1 MCKKITFNVIYAVE
15 DKLFLNNCPEIKSV
29 WCEES
34 SLAKR
39 LLRLTE
45 NTLGQEVLRIFR
57 KVGWN

>member
-45 NTLGQEVLRIFR
+45 NTLGQEVLHIFR
-57 KVGWN
+57 KVGHN

>member
-1 MCKKITFNVIYAVE
+1 MTSNIIYAVE

-45 NTLGQEVLRIFR
+45 NTLGQEVLHIFR
-57 KVGWN
+57 KVGHN